1 MSAVIVSKT
10 IDVIA
15 RKPILRRED
24 VQQVIVAA
32 ERSEKGRPD
41 GVSNAEAREIQLFV
55 AKNKQKLDGEAVS
68 AVNAFMMR
76 HNLPYEANRGPM
88 KERMV
93 AVLAAQNG
101 LGEPLPRPPRTG
113 SLQPVRLSGPGEP
126 AKDAYFDVVKKNFVV
141 KVDGQFYGPFALEAQ
156 T

>member
-10 IDVIA
+10 IDAIA
-15 RKPILRRED
+15 RKPILKRED

-55 AKNKQKLDGEAVS
+55 AKNKQKLDGDAVS

-88 KERMV
+88 KERMS
-93 AVLAAQNG
+93 AVLATLPG
-101 LGEPLPRPPRTG
+101 LGEPLARPPRTG
-113 SLQPVRLSGPGEP
+113 SLQPVRLSAQGEP
-126 AKDAYFDVVKKNFVV
+126 AKDAYYDVVKKSFLV
-141 KVDGQFYGPFALEAQ
+141 KLEGQFYGPFPLDAQ
-156 T
+156 S